1 MNNEKKT
8 VFSENEK
15 YNKVTKV
22 KNPRKNGRFN
32 FIDACLLIIIFAVTA
47 SLVAYFL
54 PGITSYFIKDS
65 QYTVVYEIEFKGVD
79 SEVAKNIKTGS
90 GTPVYDST
98 YNYEI
103 GKIKGNISYE
113 PHKTLVNSG
122 EFTNNSDGT
131 KTYVGK
137 YEEVPGLVDIKI
149 TVEGLAN
156 HNYSDGYTIN
166 GLRIAVG
173 KLFNI
178 RFAGFSGTGYCSQ
191 VVYLESK

>member
-8 VFSENEK
+8 TLSENEK

-22 KNPRKNGRFN
+22 KNPKKNGRFN
-32 FIDACLLIIIFAVTA
+32 FIDACLLIIILAVTV

-54 PGITSYFIKDS
+54 PGITSYFIS
-65 QYTVVYEIEFKGVD
+65 ENQYTIVYEIEFKGVD

-90 GTPVYDST
+90 GTPVYDAT

-103 GKIKGNISYE
+103 GKIKGSVSYE
-113 PHKTLVNSG
+113 PHKVLVNSG
-122 EFTNNSDGT
+122 ELTGN
-131 KTYVGK
+131 TYVGK
-137 YEEVPGLVDIKI
+137 YEEVPGLVDVKI

-166 GLRIAVG
+166 GVRVAVG
-173 KLFNI
+173 KQFNI
-178 RFAGFSGTGYCSQ
+178 RFAGFSGTGYCSH
-191 VVYLESK
+191 VAFVESK